1 MKINLYTLLFF
12 VSFFG
17 NAQKDEVLLKKN
29 NFIIPEIFVG
39 KTHPANN
46 GFPEMKL
53 SKGISFHIG
62 NYQQDNTQEWAYRL
76 RFPKTGIV
84 LSLTDYGNT
93 SYVGYSFSLMPFLEI
108 GFLKKTFKDRLHMNI
123 GLGTSYFTQDYSGQP
138 YSYNNIIDN
147 NNRAISTKLTWSFKT
162 FIYYDLLNR
171 EKADWRLGVGFHHQ
185 SNGHTS
191 LPNQGLN
198 SFLFSISRLSNFSIQ
213 QKNTPDKQTLTTK
226 IHNKSIQDYFTFRT
240 GIGVNVLSESFNDK
254 KPVYTLA
261 ASYGK
266 ILNRTFKIG
275 LGFYYRHYDSFYTYI
290 ENGEDL
296 IIEQYPHFQENP
308 YKYSSSYGVF
318 ISSEIFLGHVGI
330 EMDLGYNFYKPFYEV
345 EWKLQQGF
353 YWDFYDTD
361 GTYETRY
368 VYGEL
373 NTKYELKKAIL
384 SRLGIKYYLF
394 NNNNNP
400 SHNVFL
406 GATINANLGQADF
419 SEFNVGYVYRFGLK
433 LKK

>member
-1 MKINLYTLLFF
+1 MKINLYTILFF

-17 NAQKDEVLLKKN
+17 NAQKDDVISKKN
-29 NFIIPEIFVG
+29 NFIIPEIFIG

-46 GFPEMKL
+46 GFPETKL
-53 SKGISFHIG
+53 NKGISFHIG
-62 NYQQDNTQEWAYRL
+62 NHQQDNTQEWAYRL

-84 LSLTDYGNT
+84 FTFTDYGNP
-93 SYVGYSFSLMPFLEI
+93 SYVGYSFSLMPFLEY
-108 GFLKKTFKDRLHMNI
+108 GFFKKTFNHRLNMNI
-123 GLGTSYFTQDYSGQP
+123 GLGTSYFTEDYSGLP
-138 YSYNNIIDN
+138 YSYNNIIEN
-147 NNRAISTKLTWSFKT
+147 NNRAISTKLAWSFKA
-162 FIYYDLLNR
+162 FLYYDLLKR
-171 EKADWRLGVGFHHQ
+171 KKADWRLGVGFHHQ

-198 SFLFSISRLSNFSIQ
+198 SFLFSISRLSRYSFQ
-213 QKNTPDKQTLTTK
+213 QKNTPAKRTYSTK
-226 IHNKSIQDYFTFRT
+226 NHNKSIQNYFSFRT

-254 KPVYTLA
+254 KPVYSLA

-266 ILNRTFKIG
+266 IFNRTFKIG
-275 LGFYYRHYDSFYTYI
+275 LGFYYRYYESFSTYI
-290 ENGEDL
+290 EDGEEL
-296 IIEQYPHFQENP
+296 IIEQYPHFQENS
-308 YKYSSSYGVF
+308 YKYSTSYGVF
-318 ISSEIFLGHVGI
+318 ISSEILLGHVGI
-330 EMDLGYNFYKPFYEV
+330 EVDLGYNFYKPFYEV

-353 YWDFYDTD
+353 YWDFYDAD

>member
-290 ENGEDL
+290 KYGEDL